1 MTAAEIRDPMGD
13 TRKGAEI
20 TAKETRRRSITG
32 TAQYSVVDVME
43 VEMGTTVEEVV
54 RKGVMVQTET
64 PPPPPRRAE
73 NSGWQTD
80 QLQRRYVGIE
90 GTMDW
95 GLG

>member
-20 TAKETRRRSITG
+20 TAKETCRRSITG

-64 PPPPPRRAE
+64 PPPHHQDGQKTRGGR
-73 NSGWQTD
+73 QTNCK
-80 QLQRRYVGIE
+80 G
-90 GTMDW
+90 GT
-95 GLG
+95 LA